1 MKLTRDLK
9 NGILIYVGIGIYFL
23 IMQALNLS
31 DLYYMRMLNIVF
43 IFYFTNL
50 TLKSNYNDGKN
61 SFPENA
67 KSALTTSL
75 TGVILSILSL
85 AIYSDVK
92 GGNKYIESLSDS
104 FLFGGEPT
112 IASYCTSLLFEG
124 IVSAVIVSFTL
135 LLFWKRRYPSE
146 S

>member
-1 MKLTRDLK
+1 MKLSRELT
-9 NGILIYVGIGIYFL
+9 NGLLIFIGIGIYFL

-50 TLKSNYNDGKN
+50 TLKSNYKEGKN
-61 SFPENA
+61 SFPVNA
-67 KSALTTSL
+67 KSALITSL
-75 TGVILSILSL
+75 TGVILSIISL
-85 AIYSDVK
+85 AIYSDIK

-112 IASYCTSLLFEG
+112 IASYSTSLLFEG

-135 LLFWKRRYPSE
+135 LLFWKRRYPSD